1 MNLEKKIQLLNTAYL
16 AVIEMS
22 KLKNKTVE
30 EVFIIDSSQKIFN
43 LLDDL
48 LGVYSKIVKDTT
60 SGVFKELAQTQEE
73 YTPKQIIRTVVENNT
88 ISDNLVDA
96 IVGVGGAIMA
106 HQHMDAVLQNDLEHK
121 QINEFNHMMSNMDF

>member
-88 ISDNLVDA
+88 IEDNIMDA
-96 IVGVGGAIMA
+96 VVGVGGAIMA
-106 HQHMDAVLQNDLEHK
+106 HHHMDAILQGDLEHK

>member
-1 MNLEKKIQLLNTAYL
+1 
-16 AVIEMS
+16 MS